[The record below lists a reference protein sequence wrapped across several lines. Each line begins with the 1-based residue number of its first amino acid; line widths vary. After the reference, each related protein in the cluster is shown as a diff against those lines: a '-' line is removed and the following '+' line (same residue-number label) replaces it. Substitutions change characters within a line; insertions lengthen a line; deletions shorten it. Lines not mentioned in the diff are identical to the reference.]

1 MDPIIT
7 PAVPPS
13 PTLADAKTS
22 PSKQEA
28 LAASPE
34 WYVLRDLKRPNAKER
49 AWQTLGAMGFEVFTP
64 MRWES
69 VAKGGHKMREQRPV
83 IPDMVFVK
91 STREALDKV
100 VATTPTLQYRFVRGG
115 RALPMT
121 IRRAEMEA
129 FMQVA
134 GCGEDVTFY
143 RPGDITPAMLKRRIR
158 IVGGPFDGVEGRL
171 LTMRGSAKRRL
182 VVDIPDL
189 LVASVEVLPDY
200 IQLLD

>member
-1 MDPIIT
+1 MEETTVTSKMAIAAR
-7 PAVPPS
+7 PAEKV
-13 PTLADAKTS
+13 T
-22 PSKQEA
+22 E
-28 LAASPE
+28 PE
-34 WYVLRDLKRPNAKER
+34 EKRWYVLRDLKRPNARER
-49 AWQTLGAMGFEVFTP
+49 AWQTLSGMGFEVFTP

-69 VAKGGHKMREQRPV
+69 VTKGGHKTRVQIPV

-91 STREALDKV
+91 AEREALDKIV
-100 VATTPTLQYRFVRGG
+100 IATSTLQYRFVRGG
-115 RALPMT
+115 RSIPMT
-121 IRRAEMEA
+121 IRTADMEA
-129 FMQVA
+129 FMRVA

-171 LTMRGSAKRRL
+171 LTVRGSARRRL

-189 LVASVEVLPDY
+189 LTASVEVSPDY